1 MHGLTPHAACRRVTM
16 KVLALNSSPRIKGQ
30 SKTELMLSHLVKGM
44 EKAGAQ
50 VEVVHLRTKN
60 IRNCVGC
67 LTCWTKTPGRCI
79 HRDDMSEEL
88 LGKFVDA
95 DMAVLASPLYHFTM
109 NAAMKAF
116 IERTLPVLEP
126 FILEKK
132 GASYHPLRS
141 KHPALVLLSVA
152 GFPEMSV
159 FDQLS
164 RHMRFMYGRGL
175 IAEIYRPAAEAMVL
189 GPNRSACD
197 DILAAVT
204 DAGDE
209 LVRSM
214 KIAPGTMERIT
225 RPIGDK
231 KVLLRAAN
239 IFWKTCIREKMTP
252 EEMRAKGVIPRP
264 ETIDDFMLLMKM
276 GFRPEAC
283 EGVQAV
289 IRFDFTGEQEGS
301 CSFAI
306 SGSGIMDSAGPA
318 EKADLVVKAP
328 FEVWMDIITNKADGQ
343 DQFLKGGYTAEGN
356 LSLLMRMKEFF
367 G

>member
-1 MHGLTPHAACRRVTM
+1 M

-30 SKTELMLSHLVKGM
+30 SKTELMLSHLVTGM

-50 VEVVHLRTKN
+50 VEVVHLRTKT

-88 LGKFVDA
+88 FGRFIDA
-95 DMAVLASPLYHFTM
+95 DMAVLATPLYHFTM

-116 IERTLPVLEP
+116 IERTLPALEP

-141 KHPALVLLSVA
+141 RHPAIVLLSVA

-164 RHMRFMYGRGL
+164 GHMRFMYGRGL

-189 GPNRSACD
+189 GPNRKASD
-197 DILAAVT
+197 DILAAVA
-204 DAGDE
+204 DAGGE
-209 LVRSM
+209 LVKSM
-214 KIAPGTMERIT
+214 RIAPETLERIT

-239 IFWKTCIREKMTP
+239 IFWKTCIREKLTP
-252 EEMRAKGVIPRP
+252 EEMRAKGVVPRP
-264 ETIDDFMLLMKM
+264 ETIDDFVLLMKM
-276 GFRPEAC
+276 AFRPEAC
-283 EGVQAV
+283 NGMEAL
-289 IRFDFTGEQEGS
+289 IRFDFTGEQTGS
-301 CSFAI
+301 CSFSI
-306 SGSGIMDSAGPA
+306 SGRGIVDSVSPGGG
-318 EKADLVVKAP
+318 ADLVVKAP
-328 FEVWMDIITNKADGQ
+328 FEVWMDIITNKADGR
-343 DQFLKGGYTAEGN
+343 DQFMQGRYTAEGN
-356 LSLLMRMKEFF
+356 LGLLVRMKEFF